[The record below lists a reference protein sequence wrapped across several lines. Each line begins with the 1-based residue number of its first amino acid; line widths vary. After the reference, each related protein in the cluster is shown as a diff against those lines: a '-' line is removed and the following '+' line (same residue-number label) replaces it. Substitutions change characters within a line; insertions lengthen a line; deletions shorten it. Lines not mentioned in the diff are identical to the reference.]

1 MLMFNQC
8 TSPELWVRYAQRSS
22 SQSFT
27 PILQVGKLALDDDTQ
42 SFGYV
47 MPRDPPHNLLRP
59 FCRWENWHWMMTANV
74 F

>member
-27 PILQVGKLALDDDTQ
+27 PILQVGKLALDDDSQRVLTK
-42 SFGYV
+42 
-47 MPRDPPHNLLRP
+47 PHQQGALEWRVCLL
-59 FCRWENWHWMMTANV
+59 
-74 F
+74 